1 MMRIK
6 EAREARGW
14 TQEQLA
20 NALGTTQQT
29 IYRWETGAVDPQASK
44 VMAISE
50 ALGITVSYIM
60 GYDKKSQNVDTD
72 DEQELIA
79 LYREMTAQ
87 QRDAM
92 LAVARA
98 MVG

>member
-72 DEQELIA
+72 DEQELLA
-79 LYREMTAQ
+79 LYRGLSTAQ
-87 QRDAM
+87 RI
-92 LAVARA
+92 AVLELMRV
-98 MVG
+98 M